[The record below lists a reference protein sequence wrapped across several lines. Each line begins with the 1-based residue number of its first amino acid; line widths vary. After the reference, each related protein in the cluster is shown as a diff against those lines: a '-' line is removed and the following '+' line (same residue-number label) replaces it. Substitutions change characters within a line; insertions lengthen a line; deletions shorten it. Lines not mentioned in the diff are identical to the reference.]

1 MNLPEFGVRRPVTNL
16 MIFIGVII
24 ISVYGLSQLGVDMM
38 PEIEPPAIS
47 VISVYPGASPEDVEV
62 KVTEPL
68 ENQLGTTPGIDEIT
82 SRSLE
87 GASVVTLKFNW
98 GTNLDEASNDI
109 RDRID
114 RTKRFLPDIPDEMD
128 NPFIFKFNTA
138 MLPVLY
144 IGVTAEQSYPDL
156 YNIIDDR
163 VVDQLKQIPG
173 VGTVQINGGLE
184 RQINIWIDHQKLEG
198 YGFSINDIE
207 NILRLEN
214 ITQPAGNLKTGMT
227 DYLVRIPGEFAN
239 SEEINSVILGE
250 RNGRIVYLK
259 DVARIE
265 DGFKEQTHIVRINK
279 KNGLLLFIQ
288 KQVGT
293 NTVQVAETVK
303 KRLAELEKNLPEDVR
318 IFTVMDTSENIL
330 ASLNTLKGTVY
341 SGIVLIIFV
350 VWFFLRQIR
359 PSIIIAS
366 AIPFSLLIAFI
377 YLFVSNKTINVISL
391 SGLVIAMGMVVD
403 AAIVVV
409 DNIYRHMEKGERPG
423 EAAIFGTSEMFLAI
437 IASVLTTVVVFAPLM
452 FLKNSVV
459 GIMFG
464 ELSAVVIITLLGSLF
479 ISVTFV
485 PLFCSRWIRIRKHDS
500 KESIKKSAFAS
511 KIEYFYSFSEK
522 IFQKIETF
530 YSNLLFK
537 CLNHR
542 KLVVFGFSGIFF
554 VSLLLARF
562 VGTEFMPEQDSGD
575 VRIDMSL
582 PIGTRLEV
590 TDEAAA
596 DVESIIRKFVP
607 EQKFVFTRTGQTSG
621 VGVAFGSASGTHTV
635 SAGTKLVKKD
645 LRKRSDD
652 EVAGNLREKIK
663 KIPGILKMNISAGNP
678 IGRMLTGSG
687 GKKIQVEIFG
697 HSFEQT
703 DKLAK
708 DIKDVVENVQ
718 GAVDVSITRELDRPE
733 LKIEVDRIKASA
745 LGLNMDTITGSIR
758 SYIEGAVATHY
769 REEGN
774 TYDIRVRLEE
784 FDRKKIDDIENLIIV
799 SPYTKKQIRLM
810 NIAKITETAGPI
822 EIERKNRTRV
832 IKVEANTYGRS
843 LGKVMDDIKDGVGKI
858 AIPEGISINYGGEAE
873 EQQEA
878 FADLFLLLLL
888 GIALVYMVM
897 AAQFESL
904 LDPFIVMFAIPFT
917 FTGVILAFILTK
929 TPLSTIA
936 FLGIVMLTG
945 IVVNN
950 AIVLISYINILR
962 ARGFNV
968 VEAITEGGKDR
979 LRPVLMTT
987 LTTLFAMIPMAMTKG
1002 EGAEIW
1008 QPLGVTMIGG
1018 LSVSTLITLL
1028 FVPTLYAVFESRIK
1042 KNGVK
1047 E

>member
-1 MNLPEFGVRRPVTNL
+1 MNLPEFGVKRPITNL
-16 MIFIGVII
+16 MIFVGVII
-24 ISVYGLSQLGVDMM
+24 ISLYGLSKLGVDMM

-156 YNIIDDR
+156 YDIIDDR
-163 VVDQLKQIPG
+163 VADQLKQIPG

-184 RQINIWIDHQKLEG
+184 RQINIWIDRQRLEG
-198 YGFSINDIE
+198 YGFSISDVE
-207 NILRLEN
+207 NVLRLEN

-239 SEEINSVILGE
+239 PDEINSVILGE
-250 RNGRIVYLK
+250 RDGKLVYLK

-265 DGFKEQTHIVRINK
+265 DGFKEQTQIVRVNRNK
-279 KNGLLLFIQ
+279 GLLLFIQ

-293 NTVQVAETVK
+293 NTVQVAEKVK
-303 KRLAELEKNLPEDVR
+303 KRLAELQKDLPEDVKF
-318 IFTVMDTSENIL
+318 FTIMDTSDNIL
-330 ASLNTLKGTVY
+330 NTLNTLKSTVY
-341 SGIVLIIFV
+341 VGVILVLLV

-359 PSIIIAS
+359 PSIIIAC

-377 YLFVSNKTINVISL
+377 YLFVNDKTINVISL

-409 DNIYRHMEKGERPG
+409 DNIYRHMEKGERPA
-423 EAAIFGTSEMFLAI
+423 EAAIFGGTEMFLAI
-437 IASVLTTVVVFAPLM
+437 AASVLTTVVVFAPLM
-452 FLKNSVV
+452 FLKNSVI

-464 ELSAVVIITLLGSLF
+464 ELAAVVIITLLGSLF
-479 ISVTFV
+479 VSVTFI
-485 PLFCSRWIRIRKHDS
+485 PLLCSRWMRVRKNNS
-500 KESIKKSAFAS
+500 KESDRKGKVAS
-511 KIEYFYSFSEK
+511 KAKFFYAFSEK

-530 YSNLLFK
+530 YSDLLSK
-537 CLNHR
+537 CLNRR
-542 KLVVFGFSGIFF
+542 KLVVFGFLGMFI
-554 VSLLLARF
+554 VSLFLARF

-575 VRIDMSL
+575 IRIDMSL

-590 TDEAAA
+590 TDETAAVA
-596 DVESIIRKFVP
+596 ESIIEEFAP
-607 EQKFVFTRTGQTSG
+607 EQKFIFTRTGQTSG
-621 VGVAFGSASGTHTV
+621 IGVAFGSTSGTHTV

-645 LRKRSDD
+645 QRKRSDD
-652 EVAGNLREKIK
+652 EVAGILREKVK
-663 KIPGILKMNISAGNP
+663 KLPGIQKMNITAGNP
-678 IGRMLTGSG
+678 LGRIITGSG
-687 GKKIQVEIFG
+687 GKKIQIEIFG
-697 HSFEQT
+697 HSFDQT

-708 DIKDVVENVQ
+708 EIKGIIENIS
-718 GAVDVSITRELDRPE
+718 GAVDVSITRELERPE
-733 LKIEVDRIKASA
+733 LQVEVDRIKASA
-745 LGLNMDTITGSIR
+745 LGLNMNTITDSIS
-758 SYIEGAVATHY
+758 SYIEGAVATRY

-774 TYDIRVRLEE
+774 TYDVRVRLEE
-784 FDRKKIDDIENLIIV
+784 FDRQKIEDMENLIIV
-799 SPYTKKQIRLM
+799 SPYTKNKIRLM
-810 NIAKITETAGPI
+810 NIAKITETVGPI
-822 EIERKNRTRV
+822 EIERKNRERV
-832 IKVEANTYGRS
+832 VKVEANTYGRS
-843 LGKVMDDIKDGVGKI
+843 LGKIMDDIKVGVDKI

-873 EQQEA
+873 EQREA

-962 ARGFNV
+962 ARGLKV

-987 LTTLFAMIPMAMTKG
+987 LTTLFAMVPMALTKG

-1042 KNGVK
+1042 NNGVK
-1047 E
+1047 K